1 VNRATVTRLCAVIF
15 AGLTGVV
22 IAFQL
27 AVALGAPWG
36 VFTQGGQAL
45 GALSPAGRLVA
56 LASAVILAL
65 FAIAV
70 LARVGIGPLAA
81 ARERLVS
88 VVAWIAV
95 GYSGLAILLNGASRS
110 SQERM
115 VWVPVSVVLFVTSL
129 LAVLE
134 TRRPKAK

>member
-1 VNRATVTRLCAVIF
+1 
-15 AGLTGVV
+15 
-22 IAFQL
+22 
-27 AVALGAPWG
+27 
-36 VFTQGGQAL
+36 
-45 GALSPAGRLVA
+45 
-56 LASAVILAL
+56 
-65 FAIAV
+65 
-70 LARVGIGPLAA
+70 LAA